1 MTVPET
7 DPIVVTGMG
16 AVTPLGVGVDT
27 NWQRLIAGQSGVRRN
42 DRFDVSQLA
51 CQIAGMVRPKSE
63 DPNGFDPLDFVDPK
77 DVKKMDVFIQYGMGA
92 AQEAIAQANWKPE
105 TDADREATATIIA
118 SGVGG
123 FPAMTEAAFTLRDR
137 GPRRLSPFIVP
148 SFLANLA
155 AGWISIRNGFKG
167 PLGTPVTAC
176 AAAAQAIGDGMRMI
190 RAGEAEVAVVGGAE
204 GSIDP
209 VTIGGF
215 GAARALA
222 TGFNDRPTEA
232 SRPFDRDRDGFVLAE
247 GAAVL
252 VIEKLS
258 HALRRGARP
267 LAALNGYG
275 TTADAYHLT
284 ASPPDGE
291 GAQRAMRQALRM
303 GGLSPAD
310 IGYVNAHSTSTQV
323 GDAAEIAALAAVFAN
338 RGKELAISAT
348 KSATGH
354 LLGAAGAIATIY
366 TIMALRSGT
375 LPATLNL
382 DNPDETAS
390 VFDLIAKTARAKDVA
405 HALVN
410 AFGFGGVNASLLVSK
425 I

>member
-1 MTVPET
+1 MTPSDS

-16 AVTPLGVGVDT
+16 AVTPLGVSVAT
-27 NWQRLIAGQSGVRRN
+27 NWERLTAGKSGVRRN

-51 CQIAGMVRPKSE
+51 CQIAGLVPSKAD
-63 DPNGFDPLDFVDPK
+63 DPQGFDPLDFIDPK
-77 DVKKMDVFIQYGMGA
+77 DIKKMDVFIQYGLGA
-92 AQEAIAQANWKPE
+92 AHEAISQSGWKPQ

-118 SGVGG
+118 TGVGG
-123 FPAMTEAAFTLRDR
+123 FPAMTEAALTQRDR
-137 GPRRLSPFIVP
+137 GARRLSPFIVP

-190 RAGEAEVAVVGGAE
+190 KTGEAEVAIVGGAE
-204 GSIDP
+204 GSVDP

-215 GAARALA
+215 SAARALS
-222 TGFNDRPTEA
+222 TGYNDRPTEA

-252 VIEKLS
+252 VIERLS
-258 HALRRGARP
+258 HALRRGAQP
-267 LAALNGYG
+267 LAAIAGYG
-275 TTADAYHLT
+275 TSADAFHLT

-291 GAQRAMRQALRM
+291 GAQRAMRNALKM
-303 GGLSPAD
+303 GGVSPAD
-310 IGYVNAHSTSTQV
+310 IGYVNAHSTSTPV
-323 GDAAEIAALAAVFAN
+323 GDSAEIAAIAAVFAN
-338 RGKELAISAT
+338 RGKDLAISAT

-354 LLGAAGAIATIY
+354 LLGAAGGIAAIY
-366 TIMALRSGT
+366 TIMALRTGL

-382 DNPDETAS
+382 DNPDEGAA
-390 VFDLIAKTARAKDVA
+390 VFDLIAKKARPKEVA
-405 HALVN
+405 YALVN
-410 AFGFGGVNASLLVSK
+410 AFGFGGVNASLLLGKV
-425 I
+425 

>member
-1 MTVPET
+1 MTATET

-16 AVTPLGVGVDT
+16 AVTPLGVGVKT
-27 NWQRLIAGQSGVRRN
+27 NWERLTAGQSGIRHN
-42 DRFDVSQLA
+42 DRFDVSGLN
-51 CQIAGMVRPKSE
+51 CQIAGLVPLKST
-63 DPNGFDPLDFVDPK
+63 DAAGFDALDFIDPK
-77 DVKKMDVFIQYGMGA
+77 DIKKMDLFIQYGIGA
-92 AQEAIAQANWKPE
+92 AAEALAQANWKPE
-105 TDADREATATIIA
+105 TDEQREATATIIA

-123 FPAMTEAAFTLRDR
+123 FPAMTEAALTLKER
-137 GPRRLSPFIVP
+137 GARRLSPFIVP

-190 RAGEAEVAVVGGAE
+190 RSGEAEVVVCGGAE
-204 GSIDP
+204 ASIDP

-222 TGFNDRPTEA
+222 ASFNDRPTEA
-232 SRPFDRDRDGFVLAE
+232 SRPFDQGRDGFVLAE

-258 HALRRGARP
+258 HARARGAEP
-267 LAALNGYG
+267 LAVLAGYG

-284 ASPPDGE
+284 ASPANGE
-291 GAQRAMRQALRM
+291 GAQRAMRLALKM
-303 GGLSPAD
+303 GSLSPAD
-310 IGYVNAHSTSTQV
+310 VGYINAHSTSTQV
-323 GDAAEIAALAAVFAN
+323 GDAAEIAAIGAVFAN
-338 RGKELAISAT
+338 RGKHLAISAT

-354 LLGAAGAIATIY
+354 LLGAAGAIAAIY
-366 TIMALRSGT
+366 TIMALRTGV

-382 DNPDETAS
+382 DNPDEDAK
-390 VFDLIAKTARAKDVA
+390 VFDLIAKVARPKSVA
-405 HALVN
+405 YALVN
-410 AFGFGGVNASLLVSK
+410 AFGFGGVNASLLLGRV
-425 I
+425 